1 MTRFPTDAA
10 AIIVGA
16 GPAGLATAMA
26 ACIADPANTERL
38 VVLDRATFPRHKPC
52 GGALS
57 RRADDALA
65 RLGVSPDLPG
75 TPVDT
80 LAFSTR
86 RRSLRFHREH
96 PYFTVFD
103 RTAFDDWL
111 RRQALALGVEIIE
124 GCRVTD
130 VQRVENVVEIRTE
143 TDVRR
148 TPLVVGVD
156 GAASV
161 VRRRLLPSPERL
173 SRLLEMFVPAPDSEL
188 SVAAF
193 DFTRVREGVQG
204 YAWTFPVQR
213 NNQRAYNIGVFDS
226 RVHQRHRDVSLRRIL
241 SQHLERVS
249 SASPTVAEEPRV
261 SSHPLR
267 RWSWRSS
274 PSAPNLL
281 LVGDAYGADGF
292 TGEGI
297 AFALEHG
304 LSAGTALAETRMD
317 PLAAPAGRWSFC
329 GIPSFGPR
337 SVAALRSGRSSM
349 PRSVPSSSIRRCG

>member
-1 MTRFPTDAA
+1 
-10 AIIVGA
+10 
-16 GPAGLATAMA
+16 
-26 ACIADPANTERL
+26 
-38 VVLDRATFPRHKPC
+38 
-52 GGALS
+52 
-57 RRADDALA
+57 
-65 RLGVSPDLPG
+65 
-75 TPVDT
+75 
-80 LAFSTR
+80 
-86 RRSLRFHREH
+86 
-96 PYFTVFD
+96 
-103 RTAFDDWL
+103 
-111 RRQALALGVEIIE
+111 
-124 GCRVTD
+124 
-130 VQRVENVVEIRTE
+130 
-143 TDVRR
+143 
-148 TPLVVGVD
+148 
-156 GAASV
+156 
-161 VRRRLLPSPERL
+161 
-173 SRLLEMFVPAPDSEL
+173 MFVSAPDSEL

-226 RVHQRHRDVSLRRIL
+226 RVHQRHRDVSLPRIL

-304 LSAGTALAETRMD
+304 LSAGTALAETGMD
-317 PLAAPAGRWSFC
+317 PLAAP
-329 GIPSFGPR
+329 PR
-337 SVAALRSGRSSM
+337 YAELLRHAQFRTALRGRAAVGKIVYAPLGSELLDPALWLTERVIGRRRDPERQ
-349 PRSVPSSSIRRCG
+349 PRFKN